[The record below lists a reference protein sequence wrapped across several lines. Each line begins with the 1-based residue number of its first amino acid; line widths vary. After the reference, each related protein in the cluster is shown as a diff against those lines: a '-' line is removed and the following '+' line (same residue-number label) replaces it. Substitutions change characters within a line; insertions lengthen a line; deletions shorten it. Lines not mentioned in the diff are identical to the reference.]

1 MCPVNVRTEGEGGDL
16 GNRVSAIFPMLPAS
30 KMEATERLA
39 AVVKETSRIKEVQE
53 AQAMTYM
60 QESSVSIA
68 PILMAP
74 TFLVGTLFD
83 PTRLAANNPPP
94 VLPPFGAR
102 PPGFGVNFV
111 LTNVPGVQV
120 PQYIAGREIIATL
133 GLMMLTGNMGLAVA
147 VGSYNKKMFFNLTA
161 DPRLLPD
168 LEMFTDEVTSVFD
181 ELLTSARRH
190 NETVPAQ

>member
-1 MCPVNVRTEGEGGDL
+1 M
-16 GNRVSAIFPMLPAS
+16 
-30 KMEATERLA
+30 
-39 AVVKETSRIKEVQE
+39 
-53 AQAMTYM
+53 
-60 QESSVSIA
+60 
-68 PILMAP
+68 
-74 TFLVGTLFD
+74 
-83 PTRLAANNPPP
+83 
-94 VLPPFGAR
+94 
-102 PPGFGVNFV
+102 
-111 LTNVPGVQV
+111 PGVQV
-120 PQYIAGREIIATL
+120 PQYIAGKEIIATL